1 MSDGIKV
8 PPCRPYVLRAMYDWM
23 VDNLLTPQIA
33 VNVNFPEVDLPL
45 QYAQNG
51 LIILNISPR
60 AVLNLKIDNRGISFN
75 ARFGGVPHSVYVPMI
90 AVTSIYPR
98 EDPKLGMYLL
108 PEAGYDDFYE
118 NSDPGTS
125 KGHLSAV
132 EEVENTGSKENVPSS
147 APESGEKKVEHKKPT
162 LEIVE

>member
-1 MSDGIKV
+1 MNK
-8 PPCRPYVLRAMYDWM
+8 
-23 VDNLLTPQIA
+23 
-33 VNVNFPEVDLPL
+33 
-45 QYAQNG
+45 NG

-60 AVLNLKIDNRGISFN
+60 AVLNLKIDNKGISFN

-108 PEAGYDDFYE
+108 PEAGYDDYYE
-118 NSDPGTS
+118 NADAGQN

-132 EEVENTGSKENVPSS
+132 EEVENTGVKEDTPSS
-147 APESGEKKVEHKKPT
+147 SPKSKKKVEHKKPT

>member
-1 MSDGIKV
+1 MAEGIKV
-8 PPCRPYVLRAMYDWM
+8 TPCRPYILRAMYDWM
-23 VDNLLTPQIA
+23 IDNMLTPQIA

-60 AVLNLKIDNRGISFN
+60 AVLNLKIDDRGIAFD

-108 PEAGYDDFYE
+108 PETGYDDYYKDSLVKE
-118 NSDPGTS
+118 
-125 KGHLSAV
+125 HLSAV
-132 EEVENTGSKENVPSS
+132 EEVDNEISPHPVIKDRKTDAKPAAGR
-147 APESGEKKVEHKKPT
+147 KKPT

>member
-1 MSDGIKV
+1 MADGIKV
-8 PPCRPYVLRAMYDWM
+8 PPCRPYVVRAMYDWM

-60 AVLNLKIDNRGISFN
+60 AVLNLKIDNKGISFN
-75 ARFGGVPHSVYVPMI
+75 ARFGGVPHSVYIPMI

-108 PEAGYDDFYE
+108 PEAGYDDYYE
-118 NSDPGTS
+118 NADAGQN

-132 EEVENTGSKENVPSS
+132 EEVENTGVKEESQSTSLKSK
-147 APESGEKKVEHKKPT
+147 KKVEHKKPT

>member
-1 MSDGIKV
+1 MADGIKV
-8 PPCRPYVLRAMYDWM
+8 PPCRPYVVRAMYDWM

-60 AVLNLKIDNRGISFN
+60 AVLNLKIDNKGISFN

-108 PEAGYDDFYE
+108 PEAGYDDYYE
-118 NSDPGTS
+118 NADAGQN

-132 EEVENTGSKENVPSS
+132 EEVENTGVKEDTPSS
-147 APESGEKKVEHKKPT
+147 STKSKKKVEHKKPT

>member
-1 MSDGIKV
+1 MADGIKV
-8 PPCRPYVLRAMYDWM
+8 PPCRPYVVRAMYDWM

-60 AVLNLKIDNRGISFN
+60 AVLNLKIDNKGISFN
-75 ARFGGVPHSVYVPMI
+75 ARFGGVPHSVYIPMI

-108 PEAGYDDFYE
+108 PEAGYDDYYE
-118 NSDPGTS
+118 NADAGQN

-132 EEVENTGSKENVPSS
+132 EEVENTGVKEESQTTSPKSK
-147 APESGEKKVEHKKPT
+147 KKVEHKKPT

>member
-1 MSDGIKV
+1 MADGIKV
-8 PPCRPYVLRAMYDWM
+8 PPCRPYVVRAMYDWM

-60 AVLNLKIDNRGISFN
+60 AVLNLKIDNKGISFN

-90 AVTSIYPR
+90 ACPN
-98 EDPKLGMYLL
+98 G
-108 PEAGYDDFYE
+108 
-118 NSDPGTS
+118 
-125 KGHLSAV
+125 
-132 EEVENTGSKENVPSS
+132 
-147 APESGEKKVEHKKPT
+147 
-162 LEIVE
+162 

>member
-1 MSDGIKV
+1 MADGIKV
-8 PPCRPYVLRAMYDWM
+8 PPCRPYVVRAMYDWM

-33 VNVNFPEVDLPL
+33 VNVNFPEVALPL

-60 AVLNLKIDNRGISFN
+60 AVLNLKIDNKGISFN

-108 PEAGYDDFYE
+108 PEAGYDDYYE
-118 NSDPGTS
+118 NADAGQN

-132 EEVENTGSKENVPSS
+132 EEVENTGVKEDTPSS
-147 APESGEKKVEHKKPT
+147 SPKSKKKVEHKKPT

>member
-60 AVLNLKIDNRGISFN
+60 AVLNLKIDNRGIGN
-75 ARFGGVPHSVYVPMI
+75 V
-90 AVTSIYPR
+90 
-98 EDPKLGMYLL
+98 
-108 PEAGYDDFYE
+108 
-118 NSDPGTS
+118 
-125 KGHLSAV
+125 SA
-132 EEVENTGSKENVPSS
+132 S
-147 APESGEKKVEHKKPT
+147 
-162 LEIVE
+162 